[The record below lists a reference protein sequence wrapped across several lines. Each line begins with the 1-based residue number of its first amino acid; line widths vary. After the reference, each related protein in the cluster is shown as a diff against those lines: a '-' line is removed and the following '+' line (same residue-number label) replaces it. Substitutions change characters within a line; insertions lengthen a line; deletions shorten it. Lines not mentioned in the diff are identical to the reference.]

1 MKNSEKKEEVID
13 KNTVILFFKK
23 ISSNSRDLSF
33 EEFIRC
39 IERLAIVYY
48 D

>member
-1 MKNSEKKEEVID
+1 MKNTDKKEEVID
-13 KNTVILFFKK
+13 KNTVILYFKK

-39 IERLAIVYY
+39 IEKLAIIYY